1 MASGS
6 DKAPDQPRQLSAED
20 FVADT
25 FLANILGFALTQ
37 NSKSMAN
44 LGGSATQA
52 QVWNLLIFFYRG
64 PVELRRLLWSTQVI
78 LARLLATVAL
88 ALKLAWFRG

>member
-6 DKAPDQPRQLSAED
+6 DKAPDQPRQLSADD

-52 QVWNLLIFFYRG
+52 QVWNLLIFFCRG
-64 PVELRRLLWSTQVI
+64 PVQSNFEDSYGHSVCSSYSSHCGSSPKASLV
-78 LARLLATVAL
+78 
-88 ALKLAWFRG
+88 

>member
-52 QVWNLLIFFYRG
+52 QV
-64 PVELRRLLWSTQVI
+64 
-78 LARLLATVAL
+78 
-88 ALKLAWFRG
+88 